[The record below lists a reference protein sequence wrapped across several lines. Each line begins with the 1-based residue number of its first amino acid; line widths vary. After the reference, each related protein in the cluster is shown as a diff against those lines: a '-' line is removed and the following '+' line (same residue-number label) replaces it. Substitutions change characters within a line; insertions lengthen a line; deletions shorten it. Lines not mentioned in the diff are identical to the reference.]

1 MRYSNHQGYKRV
13 GEIRVQFATATNE
26 DEFGSWPHAPAPLLA
41 PRAGL
46 EPATLRLT
54 AARSTIELPR
64 NGLLTQRLAAE
75 PNPPQVAV
83 LRLGARFR
91 LVFDAHQALGFSKQD
106 RQDPNDDGKYAKFL
120 DHLMCPWVTDCKEIR
135 RE

>member
-1 MRYSNHQGYKRV
+1 MHHSYHHDHKCV
-13 GEIRVQFATATNE
+13 GKIFVHSATATNE
-26 DEFGSWPHAPAPLLA
+26 DEFGSRPLAPAPLLA

-83 LRLGARFR
+83 LRLCARFR

-120 DHLMCPWVTDCKEIR
+120 DHLMCPWVTDC
-135 RE
+135 